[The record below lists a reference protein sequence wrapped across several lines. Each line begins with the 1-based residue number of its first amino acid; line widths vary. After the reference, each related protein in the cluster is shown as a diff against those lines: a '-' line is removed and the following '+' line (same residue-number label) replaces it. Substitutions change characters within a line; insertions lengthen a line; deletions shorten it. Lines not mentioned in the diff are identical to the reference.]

1 VVSCLCSVVS
11 QSKAH
16 RLQPVGFVSLKV
28 QDSSVPIQFRCPHCK
43 QMLSI
48 STKRA
53 GSMIVCPACT
63 EEALVPDPSGATAA
77 YDVVAVAAIPS
88 PAAQA
93 KPERTA
99 PARPADSAYA
109 EGHAHSHQLLFEDAS
124 TEESDA
130 HEHEDEDE
138 HHTPKPKKRFM
149 DDTVDMT
156 AMVDVTFLLLIFFMV
171 TASFAAQKVFE
182 TSPPEQEGEG
192 GGAAVSSMED
202 LESNSVV
209 LEIDANDQMEI
220 EGQPI
225 AGLYELRETLQAKMS
240 EDKNELLIQAQYQAT
255 HGMVVSVTDVA
266 MDVGMQKV
274 RRISR
279 KADE

>member
-1 VVSCLCSVVS
+1 
-11 QSKAH
+11 
-16 RLQPVGFVSLKV
+16 
-28 QDSSVPIQFRCPHCK
+28 
-43 QMLSI
+43 
-48 STKRA
+48 
-53 GSMIVCPACT
+53 MIVCPACT
-63 EEALVPDPSGATAA
+63 EEALVPDPNEATAA
-77 YDVVAVAAIPS
+77 YEVVTPPAAKSPAAPSKTPS
-88 PAAQA
+88 PAAEA
-93 KPERTA
+93 AGKPTPTA
-99 PARPADSAYA
+99 SRPSGSADSPRRAS
-109 EGHAHSHQLLFEDAS
+109 AHKPLF
-124 TEESDA
+124 
-130 HEHEDEDE
+130 DEDPPHDDDDEHDDDEE

-182 TSPPEQEGEG
+182 TSPPEQESEG
-192 GGAAVSSMED
+192 GGASVSSMED
-202 LESNSVV
+202 LEGNSVV

-240 EDKNELLIQAQYQAT
+240 EEKNELLIQAQYQAT

-279 KADE
+279 KSDE

>member
-1 VVSCLCSVVS
+1 M
-11 QSKAH
+11 
-16 RLQPVGFVSLKV
+16 
-28 QDSSVPIQFRCPHCK
+28 PIQFRCPHCN

-53 GSMIVCPACT
+53 GSKIVCPACT
-63 EEALVPDPSGATAA
+63 EEALVPIPGEATAA
-77 YDVVAVAAIPS
+77 YDVA
-88 PAAQA
+88 
-93 KPERTA
+93 TA
-99 PARPADSAYA
+99 PAGKLPAAPPKASPPVVPQDALAAPSRPAESAYSKKPA
-109 EGHAHSHQLLFEDAS
+109 SFQQPLFQEAHAHDDDED
-124 TEESDA
+124 
-130 HEHEDEDE
+130 EHEDEDE
-138 HHTPKPKKRFM
+138 HHTPKLKKRFM

-202 LESNSVV
+202 LESNSVI

-225 AGLYELRETLQAKMS
+225 AGLYELRETLAAKMT
-240 EDKNELLIQAQYQAT
+240 EDKTELLIQAQYQAT
-255 HGMVVSVTDVA
+255 HGIVVSVTDVA

>member
-1 VVSCLCSVVS
+1 
-11 QSKAH
+11 
-16 RLQPVGFVSLKV
+16 
-28 QDSSVPIQFRCPHCK
+28 
-43 QMLSI
+43 
-48 STKRA
+48 
-53 GSMIVCPACT
+53 MIVCPACT
-63 EEALVPDPSGATAA
+63 EEALVPDPSDATAA
-77 YDVVAVAAIPS
+77 YDVAPVLPSKS
-88 PAAQA
+88 PASVPVSKSASPAPSAAA
-93 KPERTA
+93 KAA
-99 PARPADSAYA
+99 PARPIASAYA
-109 EGHAHSHQLLFEDAS
+109 KGATGSHKPLFEEAIDHDD
-124 TEESDA
+124 EDE
-130 HEHEDEDE
+130 EHEDEGE
-138 HHTPKPKKRFM
+138 HHTPHKKKKFM

-192 GGAAVSSMED
+192 GAASASTVED
-202 LESNSVV
+202 LESNSVI

-225 AGLYELRETLQAKMS
+225 AGLYELRETLATKMTT
-240 EDKNELLIQAQYQAT
+240 EDKTELLIQAQYQAT

>member
-1 VVSCLCSVVS
+1 M
-11 QSKAH
+11 
-16 RLQPVGFVSLKV
+16 
-28 QDSSVPIQFRCPHCK
+28 PIQFRCPNCN

-53 GSMIVCPACT
+53 GSKIICPACT
-63 EEALVPDPSGATAA
+63 EEALVPTPGDPTAA
-77 YDVVAVAAIPS
+77 FDAVALPTSKLPVAS
-88 PAAQA
+88 P
-93 KPERTA
+93 PPA
-99 PARPADSAYA
+99 PAVPTHPAESAYSTGA
-109 EGHAHSHQLLFEDAS
+109 AGLHKPLFE
-124 TEESDA
+124 EVSDNAA
-130 HEHEDEDE
+130 HEEDDEYEDEDE

-192 GGAAVSSMED
+192 GGASASSMED
-202 LESNSVV
+202 LESNSVI

-225 AGLYELRETLQAKMS
+225 AGLYELRETLAAKMS
-240 EDKNELLIQAQYQAT
+240 EEKNELLIQAQYQAT
-255 HGMVVSVTDVA
+255 HGIVVSVTDVA

-279 KADE
+279 KTDE

>member
-1 VVSCLCSVVS
+1 
-11 QSKAH
+11 
-16 RLQPVGFVSLKV
+16 
-28 QDSSVPIQFRCPHCK
+28 
-43 QMLSI
+43 
-48 STKRA
+48 
-53 GSMIVCPACT
+53 MIVCPACT
-63 EEALVPDPSGATAA
+63 EEALVPDPSEATAA
-77 YDVVAVAAIPS
+77 YDVAAVPPAKS
-88 PAAQA
+88 PATAPVTKSASSPRTSAAA
-93 KPERTA
+93 KSALAA
-99 PARPADSAYA
+99 PARPVASAYSTGA
-109 EGHAHSHQLLFEDAS
+109 TGSHKPLFEEAIDHDD
-124 TEESDA
+124 EDE
-130 HEHEDEDE
+130 EHEDENE
-138 HHTPKPKKRFM
+138 HHTPHKKKKFM

-192 GGAAVSSMED
+192 GAASASPMED
-202 LESNSVV
+202 LESNSVI

-225 AGLYELRETLQAKMS
+225 AGLYELRETLTAKMTT
-240 EDKNELLIQAQYQAT
+240 EDKTELLIQAQYQAT

>member
-1 VVSCLCSVVS
+1 M
-11 QSKAH
+11 
-16 RLQPVGFVSLKV
+16 
-28 QDSSVPIQFRCPHCK
+28 PIQFRCPNCN

-63 EEALVPDPSGATAA
+63 EEALVPTPGEPTKA
-77 YDVVAVAAIPS
+77 YDVVAPLVGKL
-88 PAAQA
+88 PAASPPSA
-93 KPERTA
+93 TS
-99 PARPADSAYA
+99 RPAQSAYSRGA
-109 EGHAHSHQLLFEDAS
+109 AGLHQPLFEADS
-124 TEESDA
+124 PTTGHDDED
-130 HEHEDEDE
+130 EHEDEDE

-202 LESNSVV
+202 LESNSVI

-225 AGLYELRETLQAKMS
+225 TGLYELRETLAAKMT
-240 EDKNELLIQAQYQAT
+240 EDKTELLIQAQYQAT
-255 HGMVVSVTDVA
+255 HGIVVSVTDVA

>member
-1 VVSCLCSVVS
+1 
-11 QSKAH
+11 
-16 RLQPVGFVSLKV
+16 
-28 QDSSVPIQFRCPHCK
+28 
-43 QMLSI
+43 
-48 STKRA
+48 
-53 GSMIVCPACT
+53 MIVCPACT
-63 EEALVPDPSGATAA
+63 EEALVPDPNEATAA
-77 YDVVAVAAIPS
+77 YEVVTPPAAKSPSAAAPSKPPS
-88 PAAQA
+88 PAADA
-93 KPERTA
+93 SGKTTPTA
-99 PARPADSAYA
+99 SRPARSAYSP
-109 EGHAHSHQLLFEDAS
+109 GTGSSHTPLFEEAHPHD
-124 TEESDA
+124 EEG
-130 HEHEDEDE
+130 EHDDDEE

-182 TSPPEQEGEG
+182 TSPPEQESEG
-192 GGAAVSSMED
+192 GGASVSSMED
-202 LESNSVV
+202 LESNSVI

-240 EDKNELLIQAQYQAT
+240 EEKNELLIQAQYQAT

>member
-1 VVSCLCSVVS
+1 
-11 QSKAH
+11 
-16 RLQPVGFVSLKV
+16 
-28 QDSSVPIQFRCPHCK
+28 
-43 QMLSI
+43 MLSI

-63 EEALVPDPSGATAA
+63 EEALVPTPGEPTKA
-77 YDVVAVAAIPS
+77 YDVVAPPAGKL
-88 PAAQA
+88 PAAS
-93 KPERTA
+93 P
-99 PARPADSAYA
+99 RPAPSATSRPAQSAYSQGA
-109 EGHAHSHQLLFEDAS
+109 AGSHQSLFEEDS
-124 TEESDA
+124 PTTA
-130 HEHEDEDE
+130 HDDEDEHEDEDE

-202 LESNSVV
+202 LESNSVI

-225 AGLYELRETLQAKMS
+225 AGLFELRETLAAKMT
-240 EDKNELLIQAQYQAT
+240 EDKTELLIQAQYQAT

>member
-1 VVSCLCSVVS
+1 
-11 QSKAH
+11 
-16 RLQPVGFVSLKV
+16 
-28 QDSSVPIQFRCPHCK
+28 
-43 QMLSI
+43 MLSI

-63 EEALVPDPSGATAA
+63 EEALVPDPNEATAA
-77 YDVVAVAAIPS
+77 YEVMAPPAAKSPAVAASTRPPA
-88 PAAQA
+88 PAAS
-93 KPERTA
+93 
-99 PARPADSAYA
+99 RPAGSADSSRRAS
-109 EGHAHSHQLLFEDAS
+109 SHQPLF
-124 TEESDA
+124 
-130 HEHEDEDE
+130 DEDPPHDDDEHHDDDEE

-182 TSPPEQEGEG
+182 TSPPEQESEG
-192 GGAAVSSMED
+192 GGASVSSMED
-202 LESNSVV
+202 LESNSVI

-240 EDKNELLIQAQYQAT
+240 EEKNELLIQAQYQAT

-279 KADE
+279 KSDE

>member
-1 VVSCLCSVVS
+1 
-11 QSKAH
+11 
-16 RLQPVGFVSLKV
+16 
-28 QDSSVPIQFRCPHCK
+28 
-43 QMLSI
+43 MLSI

-63 EEALVPDPSGATAA
+63 EEARVPDPSEATAA
-77 YDVVAVAAIPS
+77 YEVVTSPAAKSPSAAAPAKPS
-88 PAAQA
+88 PAADTA
-93 KPERTA
+93 VKPAPSRPAGSAYSSRTA
-99 PARPADSAYA
+99 
-109 EGHAHSHQLLFEDAS
+109 GSHKPLFEEVGQDD
-124 TEESDA
+124 ED
-130 HEHEDEDE
+130 EHEDEDE

-182 TSPPEQEGEG
+182 TSPPEQESEG
-192 GGAAVSSMED
+192 GGATVSSMED
-202 LESNSVV
+202 LEGNSVV